1 MVKLPKQLSIWQIL
15 LIAGDFLL
23 LGVLSMNGWRLYQ
36 TYIRYKD
43 ILTGNLLTDHPEEF
57 IDKIIASGV
66 PAWVWVVEI
75 GALVITAVLLVGWM
89 VPKMRS
95 LKSFTWLNVAWLLA
109 WLGYF
114 VFLVVMATVVV
125 GSLISFT

>member
-1 MVKLPKQLSIWQIL
+1 MAKNSKQLSVWRIL
-15 LIAGDFLL
+15 LIVGDFLL
-23 LGVLSMNGWRLYQ
+23 LGVLSINGWGMYQ
-36 TYIRYKD
+36 TYLKSKD

-57 IDKIIASGV
+57 IDKIIASGI
-66 PAWVWVVEI
+66 PAWAWVVEI
-75 GALVITAVLLVGWM
+75 GALIITAVLLVGWM
-89 VPKMRS
+89 MPKIRNPK
-95 LKSFTWLNVAWLLA
+95 LFTWLNIAWLLA